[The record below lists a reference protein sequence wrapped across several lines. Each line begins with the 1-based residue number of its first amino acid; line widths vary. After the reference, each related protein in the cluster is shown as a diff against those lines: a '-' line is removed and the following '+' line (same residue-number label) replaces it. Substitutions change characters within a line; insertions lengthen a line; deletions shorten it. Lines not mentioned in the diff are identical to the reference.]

1 MKRVF
6 LVLAILTVSS
16 TLFAQVSADAPATRE
31 DILKL
36 FDTMHVREQMQFVL
50 DSVAKQQRTMVRE
63 SMKKRFPSIT
73 EAELNHMDEYTSEV
87 LKEMPFDGMLDDM
100 IPVYQRHLTKGDIDA
115 MSAFYASP
123 TGQKMLREMPAMTT
137 ESMQAASPRI
147 QAMMEKVMDRVE
159 KMTREEH
166 EKQSQSAKP
175 DTVKN

>member
-6 LVLAILTVSS
+6 LFFAVLLVSS
-16 TLFAQVSADAPATRE
+16 TLFAQAAGDTPATRE
-31 DILKL
+31 DVLKL
-36 FDTMHVREQMQFVL
+36 FDTMHVREQMKFVL

-63 SMKKRFPSIT
+63 SMKKRFPGIT
-73 EAELNHMDEYTSEV
+73 ESELNHMDEYTSEI

-100 IPVYQRHLTKGDIDA
+100 IPVYQKHLTKADIDA

-147 QAMMEKVMDRVE
+147 QAMMERVMDRAE

-166 EKQSQSAKP
+166 EKKSQSAKP

>member
-6 LVLAILTVSS
+6 LFFAVLLVSS
-16 TLFAQVSADAPATRE
+16 TLFAQAAGDTPATRE
-31 DILKL
+31 DVLKL
-36 FDTMHVREQMQFVL
+36 FDTMHIREQMQFVL

-63 SMKKRFPSIT
+63 SMKKRFPGIT
-73 EAELNHMDEYTSEV
+73 ESELNHMDEYTSEI

-100 IPVYQRHLTKGDIDA
+100 IPVYQKHLTKADIDA

-147 QAMMEKVMDRVE
+147 QAMMEKVMDRAE

-166 EKQSQSAKP
+166 EKKSQPAKP